1 MISIHRTSLA
11 FIIAAIITLSW
22 EGVSGA
28 QVESHADSLIKARKH
43 FSFAV
48 QYKKSGSLVQSYEN
62 YRQSI
67 AYNDTVYQ
75 VHYSFADL
83 LLKMER
89 TEEAR
94 REFAIALRL
103 NPTHLNSAQ
112 MLAKLY
118 YEAAVYD
125 SALTMF
131 ETIHGLEPDD
141 VQALSNIAALR
152 AHLGMQR
159 EALEVYTELIDRGNA
174 DDSHIESAI
183 TIAIEIEDWDTSKR
197 LNDLQLA
204 KRSDD
209 PACLRRGTAI
219 SLGMRNPAD
228 AIDYA
233 QRLKRTGEI
242 DTAVVESIE
251 KLAKTLGDSDII
263 LASLELRHET
273 EPSNTSIAGE
283 LAEMLMAAG
292 KGEQAEIV
300 IRDALKRT
308 PGDAKLHILMGN
320 RLREKGENDKAV
332 HEYEIALNDQRW
344 KQTAQQLIWQIRPPQ
359 TEAEKAERE
368 FFKRGREQSGTP

>member
-1 MISIHRTSLA
+1 MSTVHRISLA
-11 FIIAAIITLSW
+11 LTVAAIMILSW

-28 QVESHADSLIKARKH
+28 QVQSHADSLIKARKH

-89 TEEAR
+89 TDEAR
-94 REFAIALRL
+94 REFAISLRL
-103 NPTHLNSAQ
+103 NPAHLNSAQ

-125 SALTMF
+125 SALAMF
-131 ETIHGLEPDD
+131 ETIHRLEPDD
-141 VQALSNIAALR
+141 VQVLSNIAALR
-152 AHLGMQR
+152 THLGMQR
-159 EALEVYTELIDRGNA
+159 EALAAYDELIDSGTP
-174 DDSHIESAI
+174 DESHTETAI
-183 TIAIEIEDWDTSKR
+183 TIAIEVEEWETAKR
-197 LNDLQLA
+197 LNDLQLE
-204 KRSDD
+204 KRPDD
-209 PACLRRGTAI
+209 TQCLRRGTVI
-219 SLGMRNPAD
+219 SLGMRNPAE

-233 QRLKRTGEI
+233 QKLKRTGEI
-242 DTAVVESIE
+242 DMSIVESIG
-251 KLAKTLGDSDII
+251 KLSKAIGDPEII

-273 EPSNTSIAGE
+273 EPSNTAIAGE

-292 KGEQAEIV
+292 KSGQAEV
-300 IRDALKRT
+300 IITDALNRT

-320 RLREKGENDKAV
+320 LFREKGDDNKAV
-332 HEYEIALNDQRW
+332 HEYELALNDPRW

-359 TEAEKAERE
+359 TESEKAERE
-368 FFKRGREQSGTP
+368 FFRRGREQ